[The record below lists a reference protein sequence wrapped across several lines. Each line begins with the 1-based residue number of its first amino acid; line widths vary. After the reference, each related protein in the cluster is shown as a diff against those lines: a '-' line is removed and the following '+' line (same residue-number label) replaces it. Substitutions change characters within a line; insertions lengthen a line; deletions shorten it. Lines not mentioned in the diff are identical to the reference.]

1 MTMFWIAVLG
11 LALSWMLVKL
21 GVMSA
26 TAGFLTIALKLAL
39 ALMIIGGLIGAWAW
53 FRRKS

>member
-1 MTMFWIAVLG
+1 MFWIAVLG